1 MPEAVW
7 KAYIDFEIQSKEPER
22 VRDLY
27 ERLLSQTK
35 HVKVWI
41 SFAKSEEKY
50 SESRAIF

>member
-7 KAYIDFEIQSKEPER
+7 KAFIDFEIENQENER
-22 VRDLY
+22 VKDLY

-41 SFAKSEEKY
+41 SYAKSESKH
-50 SESRAIF
+50 SESRDIY